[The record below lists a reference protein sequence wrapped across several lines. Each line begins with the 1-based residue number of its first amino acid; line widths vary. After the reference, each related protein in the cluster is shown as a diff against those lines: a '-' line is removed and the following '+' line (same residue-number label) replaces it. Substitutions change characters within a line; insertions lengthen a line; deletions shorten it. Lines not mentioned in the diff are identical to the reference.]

1 MFQSIDKIENPSLLP
16 PLTLA
21 IVGDSVYDLYFKNRL
36 IALKTMP
43 CGRIHTLAI
52 GYVRASAQSDA
63 IRILEPEL
71 TEEETAVYHRGRN
84 AKPSSVPKHADIS
97 EYHRATG
104 LEALIGYLYLKGNEN
119 RLDYLLDRIYQI
131 LTDQKMQEI

>member
-16 PLTLA
+16 VLTLA
-21 IVGDSVYDLYFKNRL
+21 IVGDSVYDLYFKSRL
-36 IALKTMP
+36 ITLKTMP

-52 GYVRASAQSDA
+52 GYVRASAQSYA
-63 IRILEPEL
+63 IRTLEPEL

-84 AKPSSVPKHADIS
+84 AKPSSMPKHADVS

-104 LEALIGYLYLKGNEN
+104 FEALIGYLYLKGEQG
-119 RLDYLLDRIYQI
+119 RIDYLLDHTYQI
-131 LTDQKMQEI
+131 ITEQMKENK